1 MRMIDIRWAQRY
13 QRATGRRSR
22 ATQLWAAAGL
32 LLLSGCASSVS
43 VEKVQAG
50 DGAKSCEQLASAIQ
64 EAERFRKEAEN
75 KKGVT
80 GTNTAA
86 ALLFW
91 PGLLVTYSDANAAI
105 KAADQRKEYLT
116 ELRVKKGCS

>member
-1 MRMIDIRWAQRY
+1 MVEIGIAVGARIRAGAIQ
-13 QRATGRRSR
+13 GRRM
-22 ATQLWAAAGL
+22 AWVAAAAGL
-32 LLLSGCASSVS
+32 LLMTGCATSTS
-43 VEKVQAG
+43 VEKVQTG
-50 DGAKSCEQLASAIQ
+50 DGAKTCEQLANSIQ
-64 EAERFRKEAEN
+64 EADKFRKEAEG

-116 ELRVKKGCS
+116 DLRTKKGCP

>member
-1 MRMIDIRWAQRY
+1 MRMIDTRGGQRY
-13 QRATGRRSR
+13 QRATGRGSP
-22 ATQLWAAAGL
+22 ATRLWAAAGL
-32 LLLSGCASSVS
+32 LLLSACASSVS

-50 DGAKSCEQLASAIQ
+50 DGAKSCGQLASAIQ
-64 EAERFRKEAEN
+64 EAERFRKEAEG

-116 ELRVKKGCS
+116 DLRVKKGCS

>member
-1 MRMIDIRWAQRY
+1 MRVFKMTIER
-13 QRATGRRSR
+13 
-22 ATQLWAAAGL
+22 QLKSAAERGTHTMHLYAALAL
-32 LLLSGCASSVS
+32 LLLAGCASSVS
-43 VEKVQAG
+43 VEKVQSG
-50 DGAKSCEQLASAIQ
+50 DDAKSCDQLASAIQ
-64 EAERFRKEAEN
+64 DADKFRKDAEG

-116 ELRVKKGCS
+116 ALRARKGCS